1 MGSRTKEIAMRK
13 SPNNQV
19 ALDAFIAR
27 KAEIDRMLERLTGL
41 SGDHFNVSP
50 CEINWGH
57 VGTPAHYAELLK
69 RVTGAACKEG
79 EHAL

>member
-1 MGSRTKEIAMRK
+1 MASQTMEITMRK

-19 ALDAFIAR
+19 APDAFIAR
-27 KAEIDRMLERLTGL
+27 KAEIDRMLERLTAL

-50 CEINWGH
+50 GEIDWGH
-57 VGTPAHYAELLK
+57 AGTPAHDAEL
-69 RVTGAACKEG
+69 RTRITGAAIKEG

>member
-27 KAEIDRMLERLTGL
+27 KAESIGC
-41 SGDHFNVSP
+41 SN
-50 CEINWGH
+50 
-57 VGTPAHYAELLK
+57 A
-69 RVTGAACKEG
+69 
-79 EHAL
+79 

>member
-1 MGSRTKEIAMRK
+1 MRK

-27 KAEIDRMLERLTGL
+27 KAEIDLMLERLTAL

-50 CEINWGH
+50 GEIDWAMPGH
-57 VGTPAHYAELLK
+57 SPTTPNS
-69 RVTGAACKEG
+69 
-79 EHAL
+79 

>member
-1 MGSRTKEIAMRK
+1 MASRTKEIAMRK

-27 KAEIDRMLERLTGL
+27 KAEIDLTLERLTAL

-50 CEINWGH
+50 GEINWGH
-57 VGTPAHYAELLK
+57 VGTLAHYAELLT
-69 RVTGAACKEG
+69 RITGAAFKEG
-79 EHAL
+79 EHAR

>member
-1 MGSRTKEIAMRK
+1 MRK

-27 KAEIDRMLERLTGL
+27 KAEIDRMLELTAL
-41 SGDHFNVSP
+41 SGDHFNASP
-50 CEINWGH
+50 GEINWGH
-57 VGTPAHYAELLK
+57 AGTLAHYAELLK
-69 RVTGAACKEG
+69 RITDAAFKED